1 MNQSHNPNLEEVS
14 QICQRPLMDM
24 SNLSTLISDIFENI
38 QEKGDAALLEY
49 TARFDRVKLE
59 RLLVSESELNSGE
72 HTLTIE
78 LKSAIQ
84 NAYQNIHTFHN
95 TQLSESIKV
104 ETQQGVMCWQQSVPI
119 LKVGLYIP
127 GGTAPLFSTVLML
140 SIPAIIAGCE
150 EIILC
155 TPPNENGQINPAI
168 LYTAKLCGVTK
179 IVKAGGAQAIAALAL
194 GTETV
199 PKVDKIFGPGNQYV
213 TAAKQK
219 AFELG
224 TAIDMPAGPS
234 EVLVYADET
243 AKPASIAADLLAQAE
258 HGVDSQVIF
267 VTTKSDLVSQVLV
280 ELESQQKEL
289 PRQEITKVALEHSH
303 AVSFDSLDV
312 AFDFINDYAPEHLII
327 CSDKS
332 EEYLTKI
339 KNAGSVFLGNY
350 TPESAGDYASGTNH
364 TLPTNG
370 HAKAFS
376 GVNLDAFVKKIT
388 FQKIS
393 QEGLVKLGDTI
404 IVMAEAEHL
413 QAHANAVKI
422 RIVNS

>member
-243 AKPASIAADLLAQAE
+243 AKPAFIAADLLAQAE

>member
-243 AKPASIAADLLAQAE
+243 AKPAFIAADLLAQAE

-404 IVMAEAEHL
+404 IIMAEAEHL